1 MRTPLRNAPRFL
13 TTCLCAAVAIA
24 TLAGCMP
31 RRLPGTDIEDTPDS
45 RGVLD
50 VLNAYT
56 RAMEARNADAI
67 LRLVSPS
74 FHDDAGTGTPQDDLD
89 AERLKQVV
97 PERLARVE
105 DLRLDITVK
114 KMSFA
119 DDTAEVVYF
128 YQSSFRVPAFSSKPK
143 NESGLKKME
152 LRKEDGAW
160 KMVSGI

>member
-1 MRTPLRNAPRFL
+1 MSTSLRNAPRSL
-13 TTCLCAAVAIA
+13 TVCLCAAAALA

-45 RGVLD
+45 RAVLD

-56 RAMEARNADAI
+56 RAMESRNAQAI
-67 LRLVSPS
+67 LKLVSPS

-89 AERLKQVV
+89 AERLKQVL
-97 PERLARVE
+97 PERLERVE

-119 DDTAEVVYF
+119 DDSAEVVYF
-128 YQSSFRVPAFSSKPK
+128 YQSSFRVPAFSNKPK

-152 LRKEDGAW
+152 LRREGGAW

>member
-1 MRTPLRNAPRFL
+1 MRTSLRNAPRSL
-13 TTCLCAAVAIA
+13 IVCLCAAAAVA

-45 RGVLD
+45 RAVLD
-50 VLNAYT
+50 VLTAYT

-74 FHDDAGTGTPQDDLD
+74 FRDDGGTGSPQDDLD
-89 AERLKQVV
+89 AQQLRQVLPARLS
-97 PERLARVE
+97 RVE

-114 KMSFA
+114 KMNFTE
-119 DDTAEVVYF
+119 DTAEVVYF
-128 YQSSFRVPAFSSKPK
+128 YHSSFRVPAYSNKPK

-152 LRKEDGAW
+152 LRKEDGSW
-160 KMVSGI
+160 KLLSGI